1 MSSEMD
7 RGGGMAGLLRYGI
20 GRLAKKLRPSALL
33 RTRLAH
39 GAMHQSGCQLVD
51 VEMGR
56 HSYCAYDCTI
66 IDCEIGAYCSIASR
80 VTIGGAAHPLDF
92 QQDVIFFHQQLCE
105 CGNFA

>member
-7 RGGGMAGLLRYGI
+7 RGGGMAGRLRYGI

-51 VEMGR
+51 VDMGR

-66 IDCEIGAYCSIASR
+66 IDCEIGAYCSIANG
-80 VTIGGAAHPLDF
+80 VTIGGASHPLDF
-92 QQDVIFFHQQLCE
+92 QRGGTFPPHRPSE